1 MRLVL
6 RACFLFPPFFFRADS
21 IVFVV
26 TIAGHEL
33 WLQFKAARAWP
44 RCGSWD
50 VAGRLDTF
58 AIRSAE
64 GMRMGG
70 LRALKHNYSRL
81 SASYWWSKKY
91 PALKFA
97 VNSRDVEIP
106 WPNVD
111 SPHSPWPV
119 LCDHSEAAG
128 RRTSWML
135 WAERQVPWALP
146 FMLQCSRSSLGGVWG
161 RMSVQELGDEL
172 ERNLQDSSGSDEFLN
187 FSRNLVTVAQCK
199 NCFPLNVAVLSAAV
213 SSCSPP
219 PTTSQQTLSQG
230 SMALTQGDSSA
241 RSLLCSLC
249 LLWV

>member
-1 MRLVL
+1 
-6 RACFLFPPFFFRADS
+6 
-21 IVFVV
+21 
-26 TIAGHEL
+26 
-33 WLQFKAARAWP
+33 
-44 RCGSWD
+44 
-50 VAGRLDTF
+50 
-58 AIRSAE
+58 
-64 GMRMGG
+64 
-70 LRALKHNYSRL
+70 
-81 SASYWWSKKY
+81 
-91 PALKFA
+91 
-97 VNSRDVEIP
+97 
-106 WPNVD
+106 
-111 SPHSPWPV
+111 
-119 LCDHSEAAG
+119 
-128 RRTSWML
+128 ML

-187 FSRNLVTVAQCK
+187 FSRDLVTVAQCK

-249 LLWV
+249 LLWVWKEGCSDQQINWELESWLSLLCASVGFNAAFLRFLVADGYIQRLRYAYDCISGLMMFSGDCYHGWGAYRIIFV